1 MSILNRL
8 RLNQHLDDA
17 ALASIWADASVAGGK
32 PAHPHLEVCAACRS
46 RFGAF
51 TTWLEDLRYDANAEA
66 EEAFPAER
74 LAAQHA
80 QIFRRLEAAER
91 PARVIK
97 FPRFA
102 RPLAS
107 STSPMRRWV
116 ATAAAAGLIVGLG
129 LGQLMDFRHIGG
141 SATPTV
147 RAGRTEPVRLDRS
160 PEGIQPAS
168 ATSSDA
174 AFMAAVDVSLSHTA
188 VDELRAYDAFTP
200 RAPLFDERR

>member
-1 MSILNRL
+1 LDR
-8 RLNQHLDDA
+8 HLDDA
-17 ALASIWADASVAGGK
+17 ALASIWADASVAGAK
-32 PAHPHLEVCAACRS
+32 PSHPHLEVCAACRS
-46 RFGAF
+46 RFSGF
-51 TTWLEDLRYDANAEA
+51 TSWLEELRTDANAEA
-66 EEAFPAER
+66 EEAFPADR

-80 QIFRRLEAAER
+80 QIFRRLEAAGR

-129 LGQLMDFRHIGG
+129 LGQLMDFRHPVG
-141 SATPTV
+141 SPNL
-147 RAGRTEPVRLDRS
+147 PVGPVLNSDRS
-160 PEGIQPAS
+160 SDAIQSAS

-174 AFMAAVDVSLSHTA
+174 AFMAAVDVSVTHTA

-200 RAPLFDERR
+200 RAPFFDERR